1 MMLALNYFKN
11 IFLKCSFYEEYFIV
25 QERKFT
31 QKIKKIYKM
40 FTWNKHNQR
49 NFKRKMFKK
58 EKAPNSSK
66 RIRKFNKFVNIR
78 ICSEVT
84 VLEAAVVGRYFA

>member
-1 MMLALNYFKN
+1 MF
-11 IFLKCSFYEEYFIV
+11 FLWRVFYCS
-25 QERKFT
+25 RKKVFT

-78 ICSEVT
+78 ICSEIT
-84 VLEAAVVGRYFA
+84 VLEAAVGRYSP

>member
-1 MMLALNYFKN
+1 M
-11 IFLKCSFYEEYFIV
+11 
-25 QERKFT
+25 FT
-31 QKIKKIYKM
+31 QKINKINKM
-40 FTWNKHNQR
+40 FAWKKHDQR

-78 ICSEVT
+78 ICSEIT
-84 VLEAAVVGRYFA
+84 VLDAAVGRYSP